1 MAKKPILQLRSADQ
15 IAQEIDILSNLSLSG
30 VHKEWRDVF
39 GKSSPSTL
47 TQDLM
52 VRLLAWR
59 LQEEAFGGHDRETL
73 KLLDSYCRQNA
84 SKIVLF
90 RRLKPGT
97 SVVREYQGVRHV
109 VTISEDG
116 FVWQDKT
123 YSSLSAIAREITGA
137 RWNGP
142 RFFGL
147 RAQND
152 GKAAVRKAS

>member
-1 MAKKPILQLRSADQ
+1 MTRKPILQQRSGDQ
-15 IAQEIDILSNLSLSG
+15 IAREIDTLAGLGLSG
-30 VHKEWRDVF
+30 VRQKWREVF
-39 GKSSPSTL
+39 SKPPPGTL
-47 TQDLM
+47 PQDLM
-52 VRLLAWR
+52 VRQLAWR

-73 KLLDSYCRQNA
+73 QLLDSYGRQDA

-109 VTISEDG
+109 VTISEGG

-147 RAQND
+147 RAQD
-152 GKAAVRKAS
+152 DSKAAVRKAS

>member
-1 MAKKPILQLRSADQ
+1 MARKPILQQRSADQ
-15 IAQEIDILSNLSLSG
+15 IAQKISALSKLNLLG
-30 VHKEWRDVF
+30 LREKWREAF
-39 GKSSPSTL
+39 GKPPPSGL
-47 TQDLM
+47 KQDLM
-52 VRLLAWR
+52 VRQLAWR

-73 KLLDSYCRQNA
+73 KLLESFSRQDGT
-84 SKIVLF
+84 KVVLF

-109 VTISEDG
+109 VTISEGG

-123 YSSLSAIAREITGA
+123 YASLSAIAREITGA

-147 RAQND
+147 RAQDD
-152 GKAAVRKAS
+152 GKAVVRKAS

>member
-1 MAKKPILQLRSADQ
+1 
-15 IAQEIDILSNLSLSG
+15 
-30 VHKEWRDVF
+30 
-39 GKSSPSTL
+39 
-47 TQDLM
+47 M
-52 VRLLAWR
+52 VRQLAWR

-73 KLLDSYCRQNA
+73 KLLDSCSRQDA
-84 SKIVLF
+84 SKVLLF

-109 VTISEDG
+109 VTISEGG

-123 YSSLSAIAREITGA
+123 YTSLSAIAREITGV

-142 RFFGL
+142 RFGL
-147 RAQND
+147 RAQDD

>member
-1 MAKKPILQLRSADQ
+1 MQQRSAEQ
-15 IAQEIDILSNLSLSG
+15 IAEEIGAFSSLNLLDLRQ
-30 VHKEWRDVF
+30 KWREAF
-39 GKSSPSTL
+39 GKPPPSTL

-52 VRLLAWR
+52 VRQLAWH
-59 LQEEAFGGHDRETL
+59 LQEEAFGGHDRQTL
-73 KLLDSYCRQNA
+73 TLLDSYSRQDA
-84 SKIVLF
+84 SKVVLF

-109 VTISEDG
+109 VTISESG

-147 RAQND
+147 RAQDN